1 MAEGGKTFEA
11 LSLEVFSSTSLDY
24 QDAELWDLGFECFA
38 VILSILSYSPKPNQY
53 HLMPKKILGS
63 ADHKVAKTGKASL
76 VVRGV
81 MLPGAAEGAKD
92 RDAPGAFAE
101 SLQVTHREEAGG
113 EEGRS
118 QETLGKVS

>member
-11 LSLEVFSSTSLDY
+11 LSLEVFSPTNLDY
-24 QDAELWDLGFECFA
+24 QDAEPWDLAFECFA
-38 VILSILSYSPKPNQY
+38 VILSILSQTKAAS
-53 HLMPKKILGS
+53 LDAKKILGS
-63 ADHKVAKTGKASL
+63 TDHKAAKTGKASL
-76 VVRGV
+76 EARGV
-81 MLPGAAEGAKD
+81 MLPGAAEGAED

-101 SLQVTHREEAGG
+101 SLQVAHGEEAGG